1 MNSNYYFA
9 NRFSMLPNNTDFLP
23 YDINVL
29 KKIQEESER
38 RKRPKLNY
46 SFHTLFSPFI
56 ADAVGASPN
65 YDIEAK
71 AVELL
76 DRKKSSVYSY
86 HTFMLPFN
94 IEDPRGKTEFDFESV
109 VEYFKENGMWYSD
122 ECCSENGKRKFPF
135 NRPSKFKKHSSAKGC
150 ACLDVDKILRT
161 VTALD
166 GDKEDAELENIW
178 LAYQEYQYFNPAM
191 RNALYTSLNNN
202 SHSEI
207 SHTFEFRPEGR
218 DKKLQAHYYITRN
231 ITYDLHV
238 NAVRVMLFNT
248 GIGIFMLECENH
260 GLAKDG
266 KTSQANTESV
276 KAINEYGR
284 RINLPLLP
292 VPDPERYFSLCADSF
307 DFEFTAGRNADGS
320 PKIER
325 FSDNFKDFVYKCRNT
340 EMLFEH
346 LSLTHV
352 ANFITDVL
360 NYSSAPEKASGKSG
374 DSSGKKNEEKTFSSK
389 RRLNSKYLISPALDD
404 RMFVCCCVADTKT
417 AEFYTAANVLG
428 EFNYLH
434 DDKTAN
440 SLYEF
445 VFIDTEGK
453 VSCPTAEMRK
463 ELLSA
468 HVYKRWLSYGT
479 LQAVTNYSL
488 VCITSESVYAPV
500 ILPFL
505 TQYTRLACFALVQ
518 RASLIKLQADA
529 ALLSAH
535 IKNPKKKINT
545 QNIIALNKLQERFVA
560 FQSQL
565 NLFEVTAQE
574 QGCELYGML
583 REFLFVDK
591 QREALQN
598 QLDALYSAA
607 NTALDTNFNKWAAI
621 FALIALFLSLAG
633 FFADGM
639 GAVETVV
646 NKPKLLIWL
655 IPSAFFV
662 LVLFAVIFPMLYS
675 YRRKR

>member
-1 MNSNYYFA
+1 M
-9 NRFSMLPNNTDFLP
+9 
-23 YDINVL
+23 
-29 KKIQEESER
+29 
-38 RKRPKLNY
+38 
-46 SFHTLFSPFI
+46 
-56 ADAVGASPN
+56 
-65 YDIEAK
+65 
-71 AVELL
+71 
-76 DRKKSSVYSY
+76 
-86 HTFMLPFN
+86 
-94 IEDPRGKTEFDFESV
+94 
-109 VEYFKENGMWYSD
+109 
-122 ECCSENGKRKFPF
+122 
-135 NRPSKFKKHSSAKGC
+135 
-150 ACLDVDKILRT
+150 DVDKILRA

-166 GDKEDAELENIW
+166 GDKEDAELENIR

-266 KTSQANTESV
+266 KTSQANIESV

-307 DFEFTAGRNADGS
+307 DFEFAAGRNADGS

-340 EMLFEH
+340 EMLFEY

-374 DSSGKKNEEKTFSSK
+374 DPSDKKHSEKTFSSK
-389 RRLNSKYLISPALDD
+389 RGTNSKFLISPALDD

-417 AEFYTAANVLG
+417 AKFYTSANVLG

-445 VFIDTEGK
+445 VFIDTEGN

-488 VCITSESVYAPV
+488 VCVTSESVYAPV

-518 RASLIKLQADA
+518 RASLIKFQADA

-535 IKNPKKKINT
+535 IKNPKKKIST

-621 FALIALFLSLAG
+621 LALIALLLSLAG
-633 FFADGM
+633 FFADGVDVVQKFK
-639 GAVETVV
+639 GCVWHVLALFGVAV
-646 NKPKLLIWL
+646 
-655 IPSAFFV
+655 AFSV
-662 LVLFAVIFPMLYS
+662 GVISGFQIK
-675 YRRKR
+675 YRRRH

>member
-1 MNSNYYFA
+1 
-9 NRFSMLPNNTDFLP
+9 
-23 YDINVL
+23 
-29 KKIQEESER
+29 
-38 RKRPKLNY
+38 
-46 SFHTLFSPFI
+46 
-56 ADAVGASPN
+56 
-65 YDIEAK
+65 
-71 AVELL
+71 
-76 DRKKSSVYSY
+76 
-86 HTFMLPFN
+86 
-94 IEDPRGKTEFDFESV
+94 
-109 VEYFKENGMWYSD
+109 
-122 ECCSENGKRKFPF
+122 
-135 NRPSKFKKHSSAKGC
+135 
-150 ACLDVDKILRT
+150 
-161 VTALD
+161 
-166 GDKEDAELENIW
+166 
-178 LAYQEYQYFNPAM
+178 
-191 RNALYTSLNNN
+191 
-202 SHSEI
+202 
-207 SHTFEFRPEGR
+207 
-218 DKKLQAHYYITRN
+218 
-231 ITYDLHV
+231 
-238 NAVRVMLFNT
+238 
-248 GIGIFMLECENH
+248 
-260 GLAKDG
+260 
-266 KTSQANTESV
+266 
-276 KAINEYGR
+276 
-284 RINLPLLP
+284 
-292 VPDPERYFSLCADSF
+292 
-307 DFEFTAGRNADGS
+307 
-320 PKIER
+320 
-325 FSDNFKDFVYKCRNT
+325 
-340 EMLFEH
+340 MLFEY

-389 RRLNSKYLISPALDD
+389 RGTNSKFLISPALDD

-417 AEFYTAANVLG
+417 AKFYTAANVLG

-445 VFIDTEGK
+445 VFIDTEGN

-468 HVYKRWLSYGT
+468 HVYKRWLSCCT

-488 VCITSESVYAPV
+488 VCVTSESVYAPV

-518 RASLIKLQADA
+518 RASLIKFQADA

-607 NTALDTNFNKWAAI
+607 NTTLDTNFNKWATI

-633 FFADGM
+633 FFADGVDVVQKFK
-639 GAVETVV
+639 GCVWHVLALFGVAV
-646 NKPKLLIWL
+646 
-655 IPSAFFV
+655 
-662 LVLFAVIFPMLYS
+662 AVAVGVISGFQIK
-675 YRRKR
+675 YRRRH

>member
-1 MNSNYYFA
+1 M
-9 NRFSMLPNNTDFLP
+9 
-23 YDINVL
+23 
-29 KKIQEESER
+29 
-38 RKRPKLNY
+38 
-46 SFHTLFSPFI
+46 
-56 ADAVGASPN
+56 
-65 YDIEAK
+65 
-71 AVELL
+71 
-76 DRKKSSVYSY
+76 
-86 HTFMLPFN
+86 
-94 IEDPRGKTEFDFESV
+94 
-109 VEYFKENGMWYSD
+109 
-122 ECCSENGKRKFPF
+122 
-135 NRPSKFKKHSSAKGC
+135 
-150 ACLDVDKILRT
+150 
-161 VTALD
+161 
-166 GDKEDAELENIW
+166 
-178 LAYQEYQYFNPAM
+178 
-191 RNALYTSLNNN
+191 NNN

-207 SHTFEFRPEGR
+207 SHTFEFHPEGR

-238 NAVRVMLFNT
+238 NAVRVILFNT

-266 KTSQANTESV
+266 KTSQANIESV

-360 NYSSAPEKASGKSG
+360 NYSSAPEKASGKSD

-389 RRLNSKYLISPALDD
+389 RGLNSKYLISPALDD

-417 AEFYTAANVLG
+417 AKFYTAANVLG

-488 VCITSESVYAPV
+488 VCVTSESVYAPV

-518 RASLIKLQADA
+518 RASLIKFQADA

-535 IKNPKKKINT
+535 IKNPKKKIST

-621 FALIALFLSLAG
+621 LALIALFLSLAG
-633 FFADGM
+633 FFADGVD
-639 GAVETVV
+639 AVQKFKGYGWHV
-646 NKPKLLIWL
+646 P
-655 IPSAFFV
+655 A
-662 LVLFAVIFPMLYS
+662 LFAVAVLVGVISFFLIK
-675 YRRKR
+675 YRRRH

>member
-29 KKIQEESER
+29 KKIQAESKR
-38 RKRPKLNY
+38 RNRPKGC

-56 ADAVGASPN
+56 ADAVGASSN

-76 DRKKSSVYSY
+76 GRKKPSVYSY

-94 IEDPRGKTEFDFESV
+94 IEDPRGKTEFDFGSV
-109 VEYFKENGMWYSD
+109 AEYFKENGMWYSD
-122 ECCSENGKRKFPF
+122 EYCCSGKDKRKFPF

-166 GDKEDAELENIW
+166 GDKEDAKLENIR

-238 NAVRVMLFNT
+238 NAVRVILFNT

-266 KTSQANTESV
+266 KTSQANIESV

-340 EMLFEH
+340 EMLFKL

-374 DSSGKKNEEKTFSSK
+374 DPSDKKHSEKTFSSK
-389 RRLNSKYLISPALDD
+389 RGTNSKFLISPALDD

-417 AEFYTAANVLG
+417 AKFYTAANVLG

-445 VFIDTEGK
+445 VFIDTEGN

-468 HVYKRWLSYGT
+468 HVYKRWLSCGT

-488 VCITSESVYAPV
+488 VCVTSESVYAPV

-505 TQYTRLACFALVQ
+505 TLYTRLACFALVQ
-518 RASLIKLQADA
+518 RTSLIKFQADA

-535 IKNPKKKINT
+535 IKNPKKKIST

-607 NTALDTNFNKWAAI
+607 NTTLDTNFNKWATVL
-621 FALIALFLSLAG
+621 ALIALFLSLAG
-633 FFADGM
+633 FFADGVDAM
-639 GAVETVV
+639 QKFKVYVWHVPALFGVAV
-646 NKPKLLIWL
+646 
-655 IPSAFFV
+655 
-662 LVLFAVIFPMLYS
+662 AVSVGVISVFQII
-675 YRRKR
+675 YRRRH

>member
-1 MNSNYYFA
+1 M
-9 NRFSMLPNNTDFLP
+9 
-23 YDINVL
+23 
-29 KKIQEESER
+29 
-38 RKRPKLNY
+38 
-46 SFHTLFSPFI
+46 
-56 ADAVGASPN
+56 
-65 YDIEAK
+65 
-71 AVELL
+71 
-76 DRKKSSVYSY
+76 
-86 HTFMLPFN
+86 
-94 IEDPRGKTEFDFESV
+94 
-109 VEYFKENGMWYSD
+109 
-122 ECCSENGKRKFPF
+122 
-135 NRPSKFKKHSSAKGC
+135 
-150 ACLDVDKILRT
+150 DVDKILRA

-166 GDKEDAELENIW
+166 GDNEDAELENIR

-238 NAVRVMLFNT
+238 NAVRVILFNT

-266 KTSQANTESV
+266 KTSQANIESV

-374 DSSGKKNEEKTFSSK
+374 DSSDNKHSEKTFSSK
-389 RRLNSKYLISPALDD
+389 RGTNSKYLISPALDD

-417 AEFYTAANVLG
+417 AKFYTAANVLG

-445 VFIDTEGK
+445 VFIDTEGN

-468 HVYKRWLSYGT
+468 HVYKRWLSCGT

-488 VCITSESVYAPV
+488 VCVTSESVYAPV

-518 RASLIKLQADA
+518 RASLIKFQADA

-535 IKNPKKKINT
+535 IKNPKKKIST

-621 FALIALFLSLAG
+621 LALIALFLSLAG
-633 FFADGM
+633 FFADGVD
-639 GAVETVV
+639 AVQKFKGYGWHV
-646 NKPKLLIWL
+646 P
-655 IPSAFFV
+655 A
-662 LVLFAVIFPMLYS
+662 LFAVAVLVGVISFFLIK
-675 YRRKR
+675 YRRRH